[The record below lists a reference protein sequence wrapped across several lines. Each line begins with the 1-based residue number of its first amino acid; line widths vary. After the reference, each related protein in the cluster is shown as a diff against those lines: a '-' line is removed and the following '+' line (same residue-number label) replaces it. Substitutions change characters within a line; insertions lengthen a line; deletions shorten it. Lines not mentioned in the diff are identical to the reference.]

1 MDEQLQTLA
10 DLCMRSVE
18 VCSKTL
24 FPERFTL
31 PFSDL
36 HREIFRIL
44 DDDSIKL
51 AAIAAP
57 RGFGKTSIVNIAYPA
72 QQILFNKRKFI
83 VQTSNTATQAVLQS
97 ENLKREL
104 LTNREISDLFGPM
117 KSDTFSKEM
126 WVTQTGTMVLPR
138 GAGQQV
144 RGLLH
149 DKDRPDLIIL
159 DDVEDSETVLNPEQR
174 KKLKEWFF
182 ADVMNSIARSK
193 SDWRVIVIGTIL
205 HEDSLLAN
213 LLEDSNFTSIQ
224 LSICDD
230 HYRSNWPD
238 FITDS
243 GVRALADSY
252 AVQGL
257 LDVFYREYRN
267 IPVAREDASF
277 TQEMM
282 HSYDADTN
290 KEHKNQD
297 TEYVVIVDPAKTVK
311 MQSDFSAIVGIGFNP
326 TVPKI
331 YIHDVIAERLYP
343 DEVYE
348 HAFAMA
354 DRLGARAI
362 GLEVTSL
369 NEFIT
374 YPFQTAMQKRGKF
387 YELVEL
393 KARGDKIQ
401 RIRALAPFYRLGLI
415 WHNSVIKH
423 LIEAQLLNFP
433 RSKRLDIMD
442 AEAYCIEMFSLG
454 SRIFQPDM
462 TQDEVD
468 AIATGTVFDEFKNL
482 VYDPPLANRWI
493 A

>member
-1 MDEQLQTLA
+1 MDEQLQLLA
-10 DLCMRSVE
+10 ELCNKSAE
-18 VCSKTL
+18 VCAKTL

-31 PFSDL
+31 PFSSL

-72 QQILFNKRKFI
+72 QQILFRKRRFI

-104 LTNREISDLFGPM
+104 LTNREILDIFGPM

-126 WVTQTGTMVLPR
+126 WVTQTGTMILPR

-159 DDVEDSETVLNPEQR
+159 DDVEDSETVLNVDQR

-182 ADVMNSIARSK
+182 ADVMNSVAK
-193 SDWRVIVIGTIL
+193 AKKDWRIIVIGTIL

-213 LLEDSNFTSIQ
+213 LLEDPNFESIQ

-230 HYRSNWPD
+230 NYRSNWPD
-238 FITDS
+238 FVTDA
-243 GVRALADSY
+243 GVKQLADSY

-267 IPVAREDASF
+267 IPVAREDACF
-277 TQEMM
+277 TQDMM
-282 HSYDADTN
+282 HKYSPDIN
-290 KEHKNQD
+290 KDYNSKD
-297 TEYVVIVDPAKTVK
+297 TEYLIIVDPAKTVK
-311 MQSDFSAIVGIGFNP
+311 MQSDFSAVVGIGFNP
-326 TVPKI
+326 LIPKV
-331 YIHDVIAERLYP
+331 YVHDVVAERMYP
-343 DEVYE
+343 DEVYNT
-348 HAFAMA
+348 AFEMA

-374 YPFQTAMQKRGKF
+374 YPFQAHMQKRGKF
-387 YELVEL
+387 YEMVEL
-393 KARGDKIQ
+393 KARGEKLS
-401 RIRALAPFYRLGLI
+401 RIRALAPFYRLGLF
-415 WHNSVIKH
+415 WHNDVVAH

-442 AEAYCIEMFSLG
+442 AIAYSIEMFSLG
-454 SRIFQPDM
+454 NRVFQPDM
-462 TQDEVD
+462 TQEEADI
-468 AIATGTVFDEFKNL
+468 IALGGEFDEFKNL
-482 VYDPPLANRWI
+482 TYDPPIQHQWLI
-493 A
+493 